1 MLFGEC
7 RAETG
12 EACCEACLVEGEDI
26 GVALD
31 ENCRCFLCGAGSVA
45 DAREVVEIL
54 PFGEEGGL
62 RRVEVFGRG
71 EVCFAVRGCLCC
83 APLLLQAC
91 VEESSS
97 ESDGARLCVVDG
109 KKDARA
115 KPCAQLWFLRALSFD
130 DESRLDEVFLGAVV
144 RFHRFEEG
152 LGVAIRPSERES
164 FGACSVES
172 ALFEV
177 TPRCCALGMQRG
189 RGGRRLRRRRSF
201 LEFAQQAGVALKRKP
216 ETPKTQQRRQHWERI
231 RETIACAEAFY
242 RRALFASEGAAARRY
257 LKQRGLDRACAER
270 FALGWADSN
279 TKPFFE
285 AMKSDNRSE
294 KDLVEAGLV
303 VERQSSEKPQLR
315 ARFRSRIL
323 FPIDD
328 AQARTIAF
336 GGRFL
341 DTSLKQERRTTQ
353 ATSNG
358 KADFTPPKYLNSP
371 ETALFAKGQ
380 NLYNFARVRNAPR
393 TAQKTPTVLVEGYTD
408 VLALDKTGFATSLAS
423 LGTALS
429 EQQLL
434 LLWQCAETPV
444 LCFDGD
450 KAGALA
456 AKRAVLRALPLL
468 DETRNLRLFFLPEGH
483 DPDSFVAAFGIEKW
497 REALLKTEAV
507 SAFLW
512 RDEKN
517 ARSPLQTPEQLA
529 ALEKTLSEHANAV
542 KAPLLAKHYR
552 AFFKDAL
559 FAERRRQ
566 NKRDPIAQ
574 EFMPFSNDE
583 QKQLRHL
590 QERLLAVL
598 ASRPQL
604 WDAYEERFARTALPH
619 DLDAARQAMLLAY
632 EDAPDNANLTQI
644 LWQSAGEVLQNIA
657 RSPDFFAQ
665 NPYLASPSAHRAGS
679 RKCRKNLSRPRI
691 LRHAKRFETR
701 QHRART
707 TQKPCPHRSQSNLP
721 RKDASRPLIS
731 LTSFLTHASSSV

>member
-1 MLFGEC
+1 MDGQ
-7 RAETG
+7 T
-12 EACCEACLVEGEDI
+12 EDI
-26 GVALD
+26 
-31 ENCRCFLCGAGSVA
+31 R
-45 DAREVVEIL
+45 
-54 PFGEEGGL
+54 
-62 RRVEVFGRG
+62 RRV
-71 EVCFAVRGCLCC
+71 
-83 APLLLQAC
+83 
-91 VEESSS
+91 S
-97 ESDGARLCVVDG
+97 
-109 KKDARA
+109 
-115 KPCAQLWFLRALSFD
+115 LRALV
-130 DESRLDEVFLGAVV
+130 SRLVV
-144 RFHRFEEG
+144 LQRRGQRFVGLCPFHREKTPSFHVVEDKGFYHCFGCGAKGDAFTWLQKTQG
-152 LGVAIRPSERES
+152 LT
-164 FGACSVES
+164 FLQ
-172 ALFEV
+172 ALQS
-177 TPRCCALGMQRG
+177 L
-189 RGGRRLRRRRSF
+189 
-201 LEFAQQAGVALKRKP
+201 AQQAGVALKRKP

-285 AMKSDNRSE
+285 AMKADNRSE

-619 DLDAARQAMLLAY
+619 DLDAARQAMLLVY

-657 RSPDFFAQ
+657 RSSDFFAQ
-665 NPYLASPSAHRAGS
+665 NPYLQAQAPIEQVQENVEKIFLALEYFAM
-679 RKCRKNLSRPRI
+679 
-691 LRHAKRFETR
+691 
-701 QHRART
+701 
-707 TQKPCPHRSQSNLP
+707 
-721 RKDASRPLIS
+721 RKDLKHDNTEPERHKSHVRTEASRI
-731 LTSFLTHASSSV
+731 FHEKMQADH